1 MIWSFHECVVSYS
14 SFTFT
19 MFTSFR
25 AACLRALN
33 FDGFFPDSLD
43 DVKDVFAFMLPK
55 SYFESKNYEPLI
67 PFLKSIFAS
76 VGWSCKSTEVLEQGT
91 YYTDHCGS
99 RFRTHHL
106 GPHILFR
113 VEVEDVPQSSQP
125 LPEKPAV
132 PNWSVAEVS
141 YDSLKPPNSYI
152 GYYTSR
158 YEAAFPDEYMSTLNR
173 LKAEALTEM
182 RKYS

>member
-1 MIWSFHECVVSYS
+1 MFP
-14 SFTFT
+14 
-19 MFTSFR
+19 FTSFR
-25 AACLRALN
+25 AACLRALS

-67 PFLKSIFAS
+67 PYLQSMFAS
-76 VGWSCKSTEVLEQGT
+76 VGWSCKSTEVLEHGT

-113 VEVEDVPQSSQP
+113 VEVEDMPQSSNP